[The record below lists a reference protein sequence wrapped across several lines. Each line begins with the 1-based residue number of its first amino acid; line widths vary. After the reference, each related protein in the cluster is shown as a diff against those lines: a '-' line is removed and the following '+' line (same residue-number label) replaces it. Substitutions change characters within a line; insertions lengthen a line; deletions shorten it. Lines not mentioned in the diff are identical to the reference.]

1 MSKKII
7 KILQIVISIGLL
19 AWVFNSVGLFSESGR
34 AEFLAVIQ
42 GSNIWLLLLCV
53 AVGVLVNMSSALK
66 WHMLIRVQQMMV
78 GYWRVFSY
86 YLIGQFYN
94 LFLPTSVGGD
104 AVRSFQLGQYTGKQA
119 EAFASVFVERYTG
132 VLVLLILAA
141 LAVVAKLSV
150 FNIDFIIAS
159 IALFVVLLGIMA
171 WLIIDPRFY
180 NAIKT
185 WFMRLLPVTGV
196 VFKKADAFLE
206 AVNLYRDRPMSIVWA
221 FINSFIFY
229 FLAVVNVYVT
239 ALVFSQDIVFIDI
252 LVATPI
258 IMLIMNVPL
267 SIGNIGLMEFAYS
280 KVFDLMGYS
289 PAIGLSVAI
298 LMRLKSLFDGAMG
311 GVLQPIILQSQP
323 QLEQQDNQQKNS
335 NKGVE

>member
-1 MSKKII
+1 MSKKAI
-7 KILQIVISIGLL
+7 KILQALVSIGLL
-19 AWVFNSVGLFSESGR
+19 GLVFYQVGLFSEQGR
-34 AEFLAVIQ
+34 DQFLEVIK
-42 GSNIWLLLLCV
+42 GSNVGLLLLSV
-53 AVGVLVNMSSALK
+53 VVGVLVNVSSALK
-66 WHMLIRVQQMMV
+66 WFMLIRARNMIV

-104 AVRSFQLGQYTGKQA
+104 VIRSYQLGQYTGKKA
-119 EAFASVFVERYTG
+119 EALASVFVERYTG

-159 IALFVVLLGIMA
+159 VALFVVLLGLMA

-180 NAIKT
+180 NAIKG
-185 WFMRLLPVTGV
+185 WLIRLLPITGI

-206 AVNLYRDRPMSIVWA
+206 AVNLYRDQPMSIVWA
-221 FINSFIFY
+221 FINSLIFY
-229 FLAVVNVYVT
+229 FLAVVNIYVT
-239 ALVFSQDIVFIDI
+239 ALVFSQDIIFVDI
-252 LVATPI
+252 LVTTPI

-298 LMRLKSLFDGAMG
+298 LMRLKSLFDGALG
-311 GVLQPIILQSQP
+311 GVLQPLVLQSKP
-323 QLEQQDNQQKNS
+323 EFEQQDNQE
-335 NKGVE
+335 NK